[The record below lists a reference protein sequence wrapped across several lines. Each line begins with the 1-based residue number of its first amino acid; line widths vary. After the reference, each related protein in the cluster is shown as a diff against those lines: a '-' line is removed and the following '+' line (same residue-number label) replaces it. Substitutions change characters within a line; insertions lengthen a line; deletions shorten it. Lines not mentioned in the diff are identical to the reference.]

1 MKHKEIYFPMTCNL
15 LTVGHI
21 KCIEYL
27 AERGFVTVGLLTSKA
42 LKGYKKEIMPFEERK
57 YILDTIAAA
66 ISDMRVIPQ
75 NSLNPA
81 SNLRGYGY
89 THLASGDGFERVELN
104 AIKRFGL
111 KKLDIK
117 LKGEKTKK
125 WSSSK
130 LLAKS

>member
-1 MKHKEIYFPMTCNL
+1 MRYKEIYFPMTCNL

-21 KCIEYL
+21 KCLEYL

-81 SNLRGYGY
+81 SNLQGYGY
-89 THLASGDGFERVELN
+89 THLASGDGFESVEVS
-104 AIKRFGL
+104 AA
-111 KKLDIK
+111 KKLGIK
-117 LKGEKTKK
+117 LMHIKLNGEKKKK

-130 LLAKS
+130 LLVTQ